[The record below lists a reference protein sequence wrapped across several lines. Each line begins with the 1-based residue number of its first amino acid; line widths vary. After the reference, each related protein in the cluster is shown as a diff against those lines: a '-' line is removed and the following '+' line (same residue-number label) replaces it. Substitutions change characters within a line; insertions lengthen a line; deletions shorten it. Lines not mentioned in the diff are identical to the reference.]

1 MGYYPDRLSEYR
13 PQQRLVR
20 SSIFTSIG
28 WLTGTF
34 HCNLKQPLVEY
45 LNQQPS
51 FFRLTDVT
59 LPSVDTAIP
68 FLALQKS
75 KVIVLA
81 PMENETNLEKRV
93 QGDIKQYPV
102 TCVLQDGVLSG
113 ALRTRPNQRLSDH
126 LTSHTGFFVLRECY
140 IRGRGQSES
149 VVKRL
154 PVAVVNDQAVVGIT
168 EDQ

>member
-1 MGYYPDRLSEYR
+1 VREYR

-34 HCNLKQPLVEY
+34 HCNLKQALVDY
-45 LNQQPS
+45 LNLQAS

-59 LPSVDTAIP
+59 LPGVDAAIP

-81 PMENETNLEKRV
+81 PMDSETNLEKRLP
-93 QGDIKQYPV
+93 GEINQYAV

-113 ALRTRPNQRLSDH
+113 TLRTRPNQRLSDH
-126 LTSHTGFFVLRECY
+126 LTAHNGFFVLRECY
-140 IRGRGQSES
+140 IRGRNDAVDSI
-149 VVKRL
+149 VKRIS
-154 PVAVVNDQAVVGIT
+154 VAIVNDTAVIGIT
-168 EDQ
+168 EDR